1 MPEAIIHA
9 RENLVNDGE
18 FLQGLKLWQ
27 KQGRVDKESEP
38 YQGKDQSFLA
48 ARNEGKAWQDI
59 TLPKSSADDTRYV
72 LSFLWETRHTQ
83 PGLLSVHKNGV
94 RVEHFEL
101 PPGNARDREQ
111 DQIRLNAGLPLDLK
125 PNLFREPLMSSFVA
139 GDVLRIEI
147 SSPKNA
153 PSSREKVCITC
164 IDLQLELD
172 EPKVQSI
179 ILDEHARTAGAPL
192 YLCLGSEILGGHRVR
207 FCLADDSPWLGT
219 QAALAIANNP
229 MGAVTAEPRWE
240 TNQPLTDEWLIN
252 CPLLDDAQDYA
263 FTLNLINQYTAE
275 PYAMQV
281 SLGHHRL
288 VCQETREA
296 AYYPLLGESVSLG
309 VKVVS
314 PYTGQGVGGRT
325 VNWSIAGDVIGAC
338 ITDQQGWAYIDYSP
352 TSEHV
357 GDVVIQASVASPYD
371 VDGVAREDFAVKVL
385 AESPWLHLVI
395 FENGVITEWP
405 EDGYPNRGSAH
416 IIDVSIPRDNPLQDL
431 PISLHWSGDPA
442 DDLGIAVEPALG
454 EWQEPAAG
462 LRWSLAAQDKVDGQF
477 GLFLVCSRLLKPSP
491 IKRMFLARNKV
502 EIGEVREADRSPVLD
517 ENESALL
524 RLQVI
529 HHTDSGEKNGVIG
542 AQVEWSMPGG
552 KTVHTTSGCDGW
564 AGAWC
569 KPLEVGETIV
579 DVSVRAHSQAP
590 SVPWSFKVN
599 AIATSPWNSR
609 VRILLDGVEV
619 ERNTLGLLCHR
630 GQKHELEI
638 LPLTEDWRDRN
649 VSLHWRGDDPRI
661 GLHIPELDV
670 ARPITGQGLRWTLDA
685 TESDVSS
692 LFQLRLHIDG
702 NEADRELT
710 GRLFWQEPSREMSL
724 MLDQIH
730 AALDTQA
737 FYPCLAAA
745 HDFKV
750 LPQALSPLT
759 GLDIALIWSGTAAE
773 ELDAQVFPAL
783 DSTQKLTDG
792 GFVWSLDFSRSARPG
807 KFQLTVS
814 LPQLALSSEGKP
826 MDLAHN
832 KLRIAQWHETT
843 VTPVVGGE
851 SLCLWARV
859 ISAFS
864 GLGVGQVPVQWKGS
878 AEQVEPTDEE
888 GWSAYAYAPAA
899 AGEQAIIAAI
909 FSPYNASSE
918 QRSMKVR
925 GLASDPWK
933 GLTISVDR
941 GEPQAFGEKVL
952 FARRSLDYRIEVN
965 ADEGSQLFER
975 NLSLGIADR
984 GPSAFGIRGLD
995 SVLGVPKPFSDSG
1008 LVYEFSVGDENNGS
1022 FGFYCAAEDL
1032 ASLSPI
1038 HAVSVGEGSQMMTI
1052 AERSRVLR
1060 TLFWG
1065 DTVSEQITLV
1075 SIDGNK
1081 PMRGTTVVWSH
1092 PDFGERVTTTDYY
1105 GVARIAFVPTSPG
1118 AWSLTA
1124 RAGDGLY
1131 SESLSLPFFLHEP
1144 RVITELVSDDPSG
1157 YPGQNVSARAYVVS
1171 AITGNPLA
1179 SVEVSWEFPG
1189 VDIAPTTTDSEGIAS
1204 VMFRLSD
1211 PQSCVLYAAVPGG
1224 RAGWDVRSMQFT
1236 LKAHERLMTDISGTG
1251 SYPVDQ
1257 AVPVSFRL
1265 VSIPGGEPIAG
1276 QKVLWVLNSSPD
1288 GSSFS
1293 TTDGSVQ
1300 KSYSSQGMVG
1310 YKIVRASVVD
1320 EKGTV
1325 LDEEVFRLRFF
1336 DSELP

>member
-59 TLPKSSADDTRYV
+59 TLPKSSADNTHYV

-83 PGLLSVHKNGV
+83 PGLLSVYKNGV

-179 ILDEHARTAGAPL
+179 ILDEHARAAGAPL
-192 YLCLGSEILGGHRVR
+192 YLCLGSEILGGHRLR

-240 TNQPLTDEWLIN
+240 TNQPLTDEWVIN

-263 FTLNLINQYTAE
+263 FTLSLLNQYSAE

-288 VCQETREA
+288 VFQDTQPP
-296 AYYPLLGESVSLG
+296 AYFPVLGESVALG

-338 ITDQQGWAYIDYSP
+338 VTDEQGWAHIDYSP
-352 TSEHV
+352 TIAHV
-357 GDVVIQASVASPYD
+357 GDVVVQASVESPYD
-371 VDGVAREDFAVKVL
+371 IKGVATQDFAVKVL
-385 AESPWLHLVI
+385 GESPWQHVVC
-395 FENGVITEWP
+395 FENGDMREWP
-405 EDGYPNRGSAH
+405 EDGYPNRGSVH
-416 IIDVSIPRDNPLQDL
+416 VIDLSIPAGSPLRDSS
-431 PISLHWSGDPA
+431 IALHWSGDPA
-442 DDLGIAVEPALG
+442 IELGVVVEPALG
-454 EWQEPAAG
+454 EWQKPAG
-462 LRWSLAAQDKVDGQF
+462 NLRWSLEAQDKVDGQF
-477 GLFLVCSRLLKPSP
+477 GLFLVSSKLLKPTP

-502 EIGEVREADRSPVLD
+502 EIGDVREPDKTPVLD

-529 HHTDSGEKNGVIG
+529 HRTDSGDINGVIG
-542 AQVEWSMPGG
+542 ALVEWNMPGG
-552 KTVHTTSGCDGW
+552 NIVHSISGADGW
-564 AGAWC
+564 AGEWC
-569 KPLEVGETIV
+569 QPLVAGQFTV
-579 DVSVRAHSQAP
+579 NVSVRAHPAAP

-599 AIATSPWNSR
+599 AIATSPWNR
-609 VRILLDGVEV
+609 RMRILLDGVEV

-630 GQKHELEI
+630 GQHHELQI
-638 LPLTEDWRDRN
+638 LPLTDDWLGRD
-649 VSLHWRGDDPRI
+649 VSLHWRDADPEI
-661 GLHIPELDV
+661 GMQISELGVRKPLPE
-670 ARPITGQGLRWTLDA
+670 QGLKWTLNA
-685 TESDVSS
+685 TDSNVSS
-692 LFQLRLHIDG
+692 LFQLKLEIEGD
-702 NEADRELT
+702 EPDRELT
-710 GRLFWQEPSREMSL
+710 GRLFQQDLNLEMSL

-730 AALDTQA
+730 AALDVQPL
-737 FYPCLAAA
+737 YPCLAAV

-750 LPQALSPLT
+750 LPQALSPFI
-759 GLDIALIWSGTAAE
+759 GLDIALAWSGAPAE
-773 ELDAQVFPAL
+773 ELNAEIFPPL

-792 GFVWSLDFSRSARPG
+792 GCVWSLDFSRSARRG

-814 LPQLALSSEGKP
+814 LPQLPLSSEGKP

-843 VTPVVGGE
+843 VTPVVGE
-851 SLCLWARV
+851 EPLCLWAHV

-864 GLGVGQVPVQWKGS
+864 GLGVGQIPVQWKGIS
-878 AEQVEPTDEE
+878 EHIEPTDDE
-888 GWSAYAYAPAA
+888 GWSGYAHAPAT
-899 AGEQAIIAAI
+899 AGEQAITAAI

-925 GLASDPWK
+925 ALASDPWK

-941 GEPQAFGEKVL
+941 GEPEAFGEKVL
-952 FARRSLDYRIEVN
+952 FARRSLAYRIEVN
-965 ADEGSQLFER
+965 ADQGSQLFER
-975 NLSLGIADR
+975 NLSLGMVDR

-1008 LVYEFSVGDENNGS
+1008 LVYEFNVGDENNGS

-1032 ASLSPI
+1032 ASLSSI

-1052 AERSRVLR
+1052 AERSRVLH
-1060 TLFWG
+1060 TLVWG
-1065 DTVSEQITLV
+1065 ETVSEQITLV
-1075 SIDGNK
+1075 SVHGNK
-1081 PMRGTTVVWSH
+1081 PMRGKTVVWSH

-1105 GVARIAFVPTSPG
+1105 GVASIAFVPTTAG

-1131 SESLSLPFFLHEP
+1131 SESISLPFFLHEP

-1179 SVEVSWEFPG
+1179 GVEVSWEFPG

-1236 LKAHERLMTDISGTG
+1236 LKAHERMMTDIRGTG
-1251 SYPVDQ
+1251 SYPIDQ

-1310 YKIVRASVVD
+1310 YKNVCASVVD

>member
-18 FLQGLKLWQ
+18 FLQGLKQWQ

-38 YQGKDQSFLA
+38 YLGKDQSFLA

-59 TLPKSSADDTRYV
+59 TLPRSSADNARYV
-72 LSFLWETRHTQ
+72 LSFLWETRHTE
-83 PGLLSVHKNGV
+83 PGWLSVYKNGV

-101 PPGNARDREQ
+101 PSGNARDREQ

-125 PNLFREPLMSSFVA
+125 PNLFREPLMASFVA

-164 IDLQLELD
+164 IDLQLELED
-172 EPKVQSI
+172 PQVQSI
-179 ILDEHARTAGAPL
+179 ILDEHARAAGAPL
-192 YLCLGSEILGGHRVR
+192 YLCLGSEFLNDHRLR

-219 QAALAIANNP
+219 QAALAIVNNP

-240 TNQPLTDEWLIN
+240 TNQPLTDGWVIT

-288 VCQETREA
+288 VFQETREA

-314 PYTGQGVGGRT
+314 PYTARGVGGRT

-338 ITDQQGWAYIDYSP
+338 VTDQQGWAYIDYSP
-352 TSEHV
+352 TLEHV
-357 GDVVIQASVASPYD
+357 GDVVIQASVESLYD
-371 VDGVAREDFAVKVL
+371 ITGVATQDFAVKVL
-385 AESPWLHLVI
+385 GESPWQHVVC
-395 FENGVITEWP
+395 FENGDMREWP
-405 EDGYPNRGSAH
+405 ADGYPNRGSMH
-416 IIDVSIPRDNPLQDL
+416 VLDLSIPAGSPLRDSSIALQ
-431 PISLHWSGDPA
+431 WSGDPA
-442 DDLGIAVEPALG
+442 IELGVVVEPALG
-454 EWQEPAAG
+454 EWQEPASS

-477 GLFLVCSRLLKPSP
+477 GLFLVCSKLLKPSP

-502 EIGEVREADRSPVLD
+502 EIGDVREPDKTPVLD

-529 HHTDSGEKNGVIG
+529 HRTDSGDINGVIG

-552 KTVHTTSGCDGW
+552 QTVHTTSGSDGW

-569 KPLEVGETIV
+569 KPLEVQETTV
-579 DVSVRAHSQAP
+579 NVSVRAHSQAP

-609 VRILLDGVEV
+609 VQILLDGVEV

-630 GQKHELEI
+630 GQQHELQI
-638 LPLTEDWRDRN
+638 LPLTDDWLGRN
-649 VSLHWRGDDPRI
+649 VSLHWRDADPGI
-661 GLHIPELDV
+661 GMQISELGV
-670 ARPITGQGLRWTLDA
+670 RKPLTEQGLKWTLNAAD
-685 TESDVSS
+685 SIVSS
-692 LFQLRLHIDG
+692 LFQLKLHIEG
-702 NEADRELT
+702 GEPDRELT
-710 GRLFWQEPSREMSL
+710 GRLFQQDLNLEMSL
-724 MLDQIH
+724 MLDQIR
-730 AALDTQA
+730 AALDVQPL
-737 FYPCLAAA
+737 YPCLAAV

-750 LPQALSPLT
+750 LPQGLSPLI
-759 GLDIALIWSGTAAE
+759 GLDIALVWSGTSAE
-773 ELDAQVFPAL
+773 ELDAKVFPAL

-814 LPQLALSSEGKP
+814 LPQLTLSSEGKP
-826 MDLAHN
+826 MELAHN
-832 KLRIAQWHETT
+832 KLRIAQWHETP
-843 VTPVVGGE
+843 VTPVVGE
-851 SLCLWARV
+851 EPLCLWAQV

-864 GLGVGQVPVQWKGS
+864 GLGVGQIPVQWTGLS
-878 AEQVEPTDEE
+878 EHVEATDDE
-888 GWSAYAYAPAA
+888 GWSGHAHVPAR
-899 AGEQAIIAAI
+899 AGEQQITAAII
-909 FSPYNASSE
+909 SPYNGSSE

-925 GLASDPWK
+925 ALASDPWK
-933 GLTISVDR
+933 GLTISVDG
-941 GEPQAFGEKVL
+941 GEPAPFGEKVL
-952 FARRSLDYRIEVN
+952 FARRLLDYRIEVN

-995 SVLGVPKPFSDSG
+995 SLLGVPKPFSDSG
-1008 LVYEFSVGDENNGS
+1008 LVYDFSVGDENNGS

-1065 DTVSEQITLV
+1065 EAVSEQITLV
-1075 SIDGNK
+1075 SNDGNK
-1081 PMRGTTVVWSH
+1081 AMRGKTVVWSH
-1092 PDFGERVTTTDYY
+1092 PDFGERITTTNYH
-1105 GVARIAFVPTSPG
+1105 GVASIAFVPTTTG
-1118 AWSLTA
+1118 ASSLAA
-1124 RAGDGLY
+1124 RAGDALY
-1131 SESLSLPFFLHEP
+1131 SESISLPFFLHEP
-1144 RVITELVSDDPSG
+1144 REIKELVCDEPSG
-1157 YPGQNVSARAYVVS
+1157 YPGQQITVQALVVS
-1171 AITGNPLA
+1171 AITGDPL
-1179 SVEVSWEFPG
+1179 SNVEVMWDYDNKAMPATMTGADGWATLSFILEAPG
-1189 VDIAPTTTDSEGIAS
+1189 E
-1204 VMFRLSD
+1204 
-1211 PQSCVLYAAVPGG
+1211 AALWATVTGG
-1224 RAGWDVRSMQFT
+1224 VAGWDVNWLALTVVERPAAVKSVIAKPNPAFVMDWVNMT
-1236 LKAHERLMTDISGTG
+1236 ALIVDKASGE
-1251 SYPVDQ
+1251 PM
-1257 AVPVSFRL
+1257 PKRNIL
-1265 VSIPGGEPIAG
+1265 VSINRRPLIESSTDGNGKF
-1276 QKVLWVLNSSPD
+1276 QTSWKVMDLSETVSLDVKVENPD
-1288 GSSFS
+1288 GTSSS
-1293 TTDGSVQ
+1293 GSVL
-1300 KSYSSQGMVG
+1300 
-1310 YKIVRASVVD
+1310 
-1320 EKGTV
+1320 V
-1325 LDEEVFRLRFF
+1325 LIER
-1336 DSELP
+1336 